1 MKKLRLPK
9 MIVKGIAC
17 VCSIALLSG
26 CGMASDVA
34 EQVADLNKGFSIKG
48 SSSGGANYSNAAY
61 KEDYAADDLWT
72 ENTSVAMAENKYN
85 TNNDGEAPQP
95 DNYSQ
100 TSASKRKLIKN
111 VNMNVE
117 TQEYDQLMANLEKR
131 VKELGGYVQSM
142 ESYNGSTYNSYGKY
156 DADRYGVRRNA
167 NMVVRIPQDK
177 LDDFVQSI
185 SDLANVVNRRE
196 SVEDVTLQYVDVKSH
211 KESLQV
217 EQERLLALLERAE
230 TLEDIITL
238 ENRLSAVRYQIESM
252 ESTLRT
258 YDDLVDYSTVTLRID
273 EVKEYTPVVEEVEEE
288 TNWQRMTRGF
298 MESVESVWNGAIN
311 LGIAFV
317 INLPYFVIWAIVI
330 TVIVLIVKK
339 VKKGK
344 NKKSNNSSDAGEAPA
359 DEFDVKANLDK
370 VATKKE
376 EKKEEKK
383 EN

>member
-1 MKKLRLPK
+1 MKKNGLQK
-9 MIVKGIAC
+9 IIVKAISC
-17 VCSIALLSG
+17 ICSLVLLSG
-26 CGMASDVA
+26 CGMAASEVSDSF
-34 EQVADLNKGFSIKG
+34 QSFSMKGA
-48 SSSGGANYSNAAY
+48 SGGTASNYLNAEY
-61 KEDYAADDLWT
+61 KSDYAADDLWT
-72 ENTSVAMAENKYN
+72 ENSAMEMAESKYN
-85 TNNDGEAPQP
+85 EYNGGEAPQP
-95 DNYSQ
+95 DNYSN

-111 VNMNVE
+111 VSMNVE
-117 TQEYDQLMANLEKR
+117 TQEYDQLMANLDKR

-142 ESYNGSTYNSYGKY
+142 ESYNGSTYNNYGKY

-177 LDDFVQSI
+177 LDEFVQSI

-196 SVEDVTLQYVDVKSH
+196 GVEDVTLQYVDVKSH

-238 ENRLSAVRYQIESM
+238 ENRLSSVRYQIESM

-311 LGIAFV
+311 LGVAFV

-330 TVIVLIVKK
+330 LVIVLIVRK

-344 NKKSNNSSDAGEAPA
+344 HKKSKNSSDAGEAA
-359 DEFDVKANLDK
+359 SDEFDVKVSLDK
-370 VATKKE
+370 AMKKKA
-376 EKKEEKK
+376 EKEEEKK

>member
-1 MKKLRLPK
+1 MKKNGLPK
-9 MIVKGIAC
+9 IIVKAIAC
-17 VCSIALLSG
+17 VSALALLSG
-26 CGMASDVA
+26 CGMAGSEATDSFRSYNA
-34 EQVADLNKGFSIKG
+34 KGA
-48 SSSGGANYSNAAY
+48 SGGTASNYAEVSY
-61 KEDYAADDLWT
+61 KSDYAAEDLWT
-72 ENTSVAMAENKYN
+72 ENTAVDNGAY
-85 TNNDGEAPQP
+85 DGGEAPQP
-95 DNYSQ
+95 DNYSK

-111 VNMNVE
+111 VSMNVE
-117 TQEYDQLMANLEKR
+117 TQEYDQLMANLDKR
-131 VKELGGYVQSM
+131 IKELGGYVQSM

-196 SVEDVTLQYVDVKSH
+196 GVEDVTLQYVDVQSH

-238 ENRLSAVRYQIESM
+238 ENRLSSVRYQIESM

-330 TVIVLIVKK
+330 LVIVLIVKK

-344 NKKSNNSSDAGEAPA
+344 NKKSANASDAGETVA
-359 DEFDVKANLDK
+359 DEHDVKAKL
-370 VATKKE
+370 
-376 EKKEEKK
+376 EKAMKAKAEKQEEKK